1 MNTVYLLFPLHTTVF
16 LLGHTVAK
24 QVYYTSK
31 KKDPSKWLPALHLF
45 EIALKLAKISGTEEQ
60 EVEAEI
66 FFQKGKMYL
75 GSEL

>member
-1 MNTVYLLFPLHTTVF
+1 M
-16 LLGHTVAK
+16 AK

-45 EIALKLAKISGTEEQ
+45 EMARKLCKVAAAEEH

-66 FFQKGKMYL
+66 LFQKGKMYL

>member
-1 MNTVYLLFPLHTTVF
+1 MNNLFLI
-16 LLGHTVAK
+16 GHTVAK

-31 KKDPSKWLPALHLF
+31 KKDPSKWFPALHLF
-45 EIALKLAKISGTEEQ
+45 EIALKLCQVSATEEH

-66 FFQKGKMYL
+66 LFQKGKMYL